1 MLVAASLCVGYWV
14 GVKSRTS
21 AGDSGSAPQKPSKAK
36 SGREASSGNDSDSE
50 TSEGEGDLHSLQ
62 IDRTEECKMVKL
74 IGNVSAPTLT
84 LKQVLVVRTD
94 LGMSSGKIAAQ

>member
-1 MLVAASLCVGYWV
+1 VLVAASLCVGYWV

-36 SGREASSGNDSDSE
+36 SGREASSGNE

-62 IDRTEECKMVKL
+62 IDQTEECKMVKL
-74 IGNVSAPTLT
+74 IGNVFAPTLT